1 MLSIERNTSHF
12 RKGPFFFIGL
22 ESDKTH
28 QLAASGLDVMTNN
41 STITHGVKD
50 GETVY
55 IVNQSSNT
63 CLAVTSGSSPDDAVV
78 GMAPY
83 DGSQGQQW
91 IRSGEQWLWGGN
103 TSYCLDPISG
113 TNNVGLGN
121 TSNSSASWVF
131 DEAERIVLGSDALD
145 VPWTEPRTKV
155 ILYSMH
161 DALNQKWWFESVET
175 KEPEYLISQS
185 TTTCL
190 AVRSGS
196 MPSDA
201 EVGLLKC
208 SGTKEEGWF
217 PFGGSWQWAGNR
229 SYCLGPD
236 YSTRTLKLEDSSN
249 STAIWSMDEAERF
262 RIGSDALDVPWEAPR
277 TKVVLYS
284 PHDGLNQKWWKFSDL
299 KTNLE
304 GAPPAVYPFPG
315 SDETTYKQEIAR
327 GILNELG
334 SKSDPLSH
342 PRDVATFPG
351 TVSSSTPRVTR
362 KVTLDLSV
370 LGQDRDFRM
379 TVPKDWQLTDLY
391 LAEGDVC
398 QVILPET
405 LSEAQ
410 ALQITVRIG
419 AHVDWLQPNSANI
432 INGQFERM
440 PIVSEVF
447 DVKPGV
453 NEIRSQYGGNLIF
466 VFSEGV
472 HFTVDVDVTN
482 VVEAPYYRYGQ
493 TSNAEWDTI
502 KMRDAPQTLM
512 ESDKC
517 VAVIATTDARGITS
531 PDELMSRYDEIMEM
545 LNYAAG
551 FDESED
557 PPRGKQWLVN
567 DAQITAG
574 SAHAG
579 FPAMFWRV
587 YYNMADNHTPYDWVS
602 WHELGHNYQQGP
614 YWSGAYGSE
623 STVNLFSLYIQEQL
637 FNSDRLEE
645 QNSYATAADKVDSG
659 MTFDEGDVWDQLVFL
674 MEIKHAFPLGWEMFR
689 QLNRT
694 TRALSDDDAKYLTE
708 DRQRQIDH
716 VYKNL
721 SKSVGYDLVLTYER
735 WGLSLSQEAKDEIEQ
750 LGLEKAPG
758 DLSHRPTK
766 KPSQVTDVSDAQ
778 MYTPCIIIHRK
789 I

>member
-1 MLSIERNTSHF
+1 MAGNL
-12 RKGPFFFIGL
+12 K
-22 ESDKTH
+22 KTR
-28 QLAASGLDVMTNN
+28 
-41 STITHGVKD
+41 GVKD

-55 IVNQSSNT
+55 LVNQSSNT
-63 CLAVTSGSSPDDAVV
+63 CLAVTSGSGPDDAEV
-78 GMAPY
+78 GMVPY
-83 DGSQGQQW
+83 DGSQSQQW
-91 IRSGEQWLWGGN
+91 TRSGDQWLWKEN
-103 TSYCLDPISG
+103 SSYCLEPISG

-121 TSNSSASWVF
+121 ASNSSAAWAF
-131 DEAERIVLGSDALD
+131 DEADRIALGSDALD
-145 VPWTEPRTKV
+145 VPWTEPRTQV
-155 ILYSMH
+155 ILYPKH
-161 DALNQKWWFESVET
+161 DATNQKWWIESVEI

-196 MPSDA
+196 TPTDA
-201 EVGLLKC
+201 EVGLLPC
-208 SGTKEEGWF
+208 SGNKEEGWY
-217 PFGGSWQWAGNR
+217 PFGGSWQWAADR
-229 SYCLGPD
+229 SYCLGPNYND
-236 YSTRTLKLEDSSN
+236 RTVKLEETSN
-249 STAIWSMDEAERF
+249 STAIWSMDEKERF
-262 RIGSDALDVPWEAPR
+262 RIGSDAVDVPWEAPR

-284 PHDGLNQKWWKFSDL
+284 PHDGLNQKWWKFSEL
-299 KTNLE
+299 KANLE
-304 GAPPAVYPFPG
+304 GAEPAEYPFPG
-315 SDETTYKQEIAR
+315 NDENTYKQEIAR
-327 GILNELG
+327 GILNELS
-334 SKSDPLSH
+334 SKSDPLLY

-351 TVSSSTPRVTR
+351 TVDSNTTRVSK

-370 LGQDRDFRM
+370 LGQNRDFRM
-379 TVPKDWQLTDLY
+379 TVPQDWQATDLY
-391 LAEGDVC
+391 LAEGDIC

-419 AHVDWLQPNSANI
+419 AHVDWLQPNSANV

-440 PIVSEVF
+440 PRVTEAF

-466 VFSEGV
+466 VFSEGEN
-472 HFTVDVDVTN
+472 FTVDVDVKN
-482 VVEAPYYRYGQ
+482 VVEAPYYRFGQ
-493 TSNAEWDTI
+493 TSNAEWEI
-502 KMRDAPQTLM
+502 VKMRDAPHTVL
-512 ESDKC
+512 ETDKC
-517 VAVIATTDARGITS
+517 VVVVATGDARKLTS
-531 PDELMSRYDEIMEM
+531 PEELVSRYDEIIGM

-557 PPRGKQWLVN
+557 PPRGKFWLVN

-579 FPAMFWRV
+579 FPAMFWRI
-587 YYNMADNHTPYDWVS
+587 YYNMADGRTPYDWVS

-614 YWSGAYGSE
+614 YWSGAYGGE
-623 STVNLFSLYIQEQL
+623 STVNLFSLYIQEKL
-637 FNSDRLEE
+637 FDEDRLEE
-645 QNSYATAADKVDSG
+645 QNSYVTAADKVDSG

-674 MEIKHAFPLGWEMFR
+674 MEIKHAFPMGWEMFR

-694 TRALSDDDAKYLTE
+694 TRALSDDEAKYLTQ

-735 WGLSLSQEAKDEIEQ
+735 WSLDLSQEAKDEIQQ
-750 LGLEKAPG
+750 LGLDKAPG

-766 KPSQVTDVSDAQ
+766 TASQISVVSDNQ
-778 MYTPCIIIHRK
+778 MYTPCLIRGK
-789 I
+789 M